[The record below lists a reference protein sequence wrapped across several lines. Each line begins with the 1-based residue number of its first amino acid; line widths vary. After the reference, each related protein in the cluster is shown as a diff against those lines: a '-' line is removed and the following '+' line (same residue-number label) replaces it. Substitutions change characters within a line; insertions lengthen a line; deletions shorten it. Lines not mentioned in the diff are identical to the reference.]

1 MKGSPMKPIKQGSP
15 IDQTRRRWIDSRRWR
30 GKTASE
36 RSEEGLEREVWL
48 VFTAAT
54 LLLQLLRREAEWVRA
69 DLDWDGLLRLLA
81 MRCTFKA
88 FCCNYRIVL
97 PKVLEINALTHHRRA
112 CFSMPSSPPTAS
124 LSLTHSLSH
133 THTRTHHWHAVLP
146 SGSAKDH
153 TSRLFHL
160 CFFEQ
165 WGWTCFQISWQ
176 FSFCCDVTIFALC
189 PFSLRNRLLFL
200 INR

>member
-88 FCCNYRIVL
+88 FCCKYRIVL

-124 LSLTHSLSH
+124 LSLTHSHPH
-133 THTRTHHWHAVLP
+133 THSPLARSLAEWIRQRSHLKAVSPVLLWAVRLNMFSNFLAIFFLLWRDNFCPLP
-146 SGSAKDH
+146 IFSSKSSA
-153 TSRLFHL
+153 F
-160 CFFEQ
+160 
-165 WGWTCFQISWQ
+165 
-176 FSFCCDVTIFALC
+176 
-189 PFSLRNRLLFL
+189 PY
-200 INR
+200 